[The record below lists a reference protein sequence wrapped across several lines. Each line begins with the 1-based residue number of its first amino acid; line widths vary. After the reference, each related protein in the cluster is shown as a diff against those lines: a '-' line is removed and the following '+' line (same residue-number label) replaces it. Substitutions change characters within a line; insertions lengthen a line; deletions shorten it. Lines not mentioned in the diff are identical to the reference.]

1 MSSQATRRP
10 NSLLQEQTT
19 VDMDVHLFGGFT
31 GITIDDV
38 APYIS
43 TPAENHLRHP
53 SKFPFPTN
61 GWNRSMGGKIKSVS
75 FENAEQ
81 LNRQLCVEL
90 GVDYPVLN
98 AMSYLP
104 KMPQA
109 DLAVELMRGFNDA
122 VIAKYLDEY
131 DHFRGLITI
140 ATQKPAEAAE
150 EIDRLADEDQIV
162 GLYIATGGPMY
173 PLGHPRYDV
182 MYDAAQDNDMA
193 IVYHGH
199 FGAFNQDFP
208 RQHHAVNNMFTVHPL
223 AHAWDQMLTVASL
236 LGEGTPAKFPDL
248 NFVFVEAGIGWVPY
262 MMFRYN
268 KEYAIRRSE
277 VPLLEKTPEEYIRD
291 QFYFATQPLGE
302 PNDYDDLALVAQALG
317 ADSIMFS
324 TDFPHWD
331 FDNPETIDRFFRQ
344 TFSEEEL
351 DRIFSGN
358 AREAV
363 PRLNI

>member
-1 MSSQATRRP
+1 MSSQASQQRST
-10 NSLLQEQTT
+10 LMEEFTT
-19 VDMDVHLFGGFT
+19 VDLDVHLFGGFS
-31 GITIDDV
+31 GITIDDL
-38 APYIS
+38 APHIS
-43 TPAENHLRHP
+43 KPSENHLRNP

-75 FENAEQ
+75 FENADE
-81 LNRQLCVEL
+81 LNEQLCVEL

-104 KMPQA
+104 KMPQE
-109 DLAVELMRGFNDA
+109 DLAIDLMRGFNNV
-122 VIAKYLDEY
+122 VIEKYLDEY
-131 DHFRGLITI
+131 DHFRGLITV
-140 ATQKPAEAAE
+140 ATQQPDKVAE

-208 RQHHAVNNMFTVHPL
+208 RQNHAANNMFTVHPL
-223 AHAWDQMLTVASL
+223 AHAWCQMLTVASL
-236 LGEGTPAKFPDL
+236 LGEGTPAKFPGL
-248 NFVFVEAGIGWVPY
+248 NFIFVEAGLGWVPY

-268 KEYAIRRSE
+268 KEYGIRRSE
-277 VPLLEKTPEEYIRD
+277 VPLLEKTPEEYMRD

-302 PNDYDDLALVAQALG
+302 PNDYEDLKKVVQALG
-317 ADSIMFS
+317 AECIMFS
-324 TDFPHWD
+324 TDYPHWD
-331 FDNPETIDRFFRQ
+331 FDNPETINRFFRR
-344 TFSEEEL
+344 TFSDDEL
-351 DRIFSGN
+351 EMIFSGN
-358 AREAV
+358 AIEAI
-363 PRLNI
+363 PRL